1 MLSEMDGWIK
11 LSDIKFYEHA
21 VLFIINTFKP
31 LYYSI
36 LFFHWLI
43 WRCFTSACLIFSNLT
58 LLSKFTFRKIEGL
71 YINALISKELFL
83 KKAITQLS
91 KEVGGFLFHYIIYIY
106 IYIYIYNMYIYI
118 YVYINI
124 HSIYIFFNL
133 K

>member
-1 MLSEMDGWIK
+1 MNMQSFLLS
-11 LSDIKFYEHA
+11 
-21 VLFIINTFKP
+21 TP
-31 LYYSI
+31 LNHSI
-36 LFFHWLI
+36 TVFSFFHWLI
-43 WRCFTSACLIFSNLT
+43 SRCFTSACLIFSNLT

-83 KKAITQLS
+83 KKAITQMS
-91 KEVGGFLFHYIIYIY
+91 KKLGGFLFHYIIYIY

-118 YVYINI
+118 YIYIYINI